1 MLLIIFNVGGVIAF
15 IATKILGPRRGRFHD
30 VTTGEPLAEPKAIV
44 GHNMGLQLLG
54 TMILWFGWYGFNGG
68 SALLFGTEHD
78 FELAALA
85 AVNTTLSAGVA
96 GITALFGN
104 MFVLQRLSHDGK
116 VIYDLQL
123 TMNGVLAGLVAITAG
138 CGLVEPWAAVIIG
151 MIGGLLYLG
160 ASRLLIWM
168 RVDDAVDAIPVH
180 AANGAWGMIA
190 LGLFAS
196 PDRLLMAYGH
206 DTHVGFFYSVFNRF
220 YDVDFTLVG
229 AQIVGCLF
237 IIAWSAAIMTPF
249 FLALDWFG
257 LFRSSVKDELQGLDR
272 SLHKAVDLNEVEN
285 AVGSDALAAFEKR
298 LAKTIQKEV
307 VRRKTSGSG
316 GSSGHPTSVHM
327 TTSRTSGQSRSS
339 AHSRSSAYSSRSS
352 RSSIGGDDSR
362 MEDEDDDIRSFGD

>member
-1 MLLIIFNVGGVIAF
+1 MLLTIFNLGGVIAF

-54 TMILWFGWYGFNGG
+54 TMILWFGWCGFNGG

-104 MFVLQRLSHDGK
+104 MFISERLNGGK

-138 CGLVEPWAAVIIG
+138 CGLVEPWAAVLIG
-151 MIGGLLYLG
+151 LIGGLVYLG
-160 ASRLLIWM
+160 ATRVLIWM

-206 DTHVGFFYSVFNRF
+206 DTHVGFFYLVFNRF

-229 AQIVGCLF
+229 AQCVGCLF
-237 IIAWSAAIMTPF
+237 IIAWSVAIMTPF
-249 FLALDWFG
+249 FLVLDWFG

-272 SLHKAVDLNEVEN
+272 SLHKAVDLNDQVEQT
-285 AVGSDALAAFEKR
+285 DALAAFEKR

-307 VRRKTSGSG
+307 RKKTSG

-327 TTSRTSGQSRSS
+327 SSNSRSS

-352 RSSIGGDDSR
+352 SSGGDDSR
-362 MEDEDDDIRSFGD
+362 MEDGDEDIKSFGD